1 MADLIKDHN
10 PWRGFHD
17 EGPLLTV
24 VRAQTVP
31 LGGQGGGDCSAWV
44 NSLVTDTVGKDI
56 GGATTPEWGSAVAE
70 WGPWKKEEIEGIT
83 SCTRMPCDVK
93 LNEAET
99 AQMAASE
106 KSVRLAKFTDL
117 ALERVHRYQKTQ
129 ERKEYEFAGDPM
141 DPWKYFETLGLKSL
155 LAMPAKQQLELRR
168 VDFFPGRVKTL
179 HQVFDTRI
187 SVASDRREATLWRRD
202 AYSDHY
208 FDGWGEWADVSCA
221 AGTVTVV
228 QAVMLELDL
237 NLAPHA
243 LQDARSGRG
252 QRRDLPHAL
261 VRALEET
268 RSPGVGRYAGQ
279 VRRFL

>member
-1 MADLIKDHN
+1 
-10 PWRGFHD
+10 
-17 EGPLLTV
+17 
-24 VRAQTVP
+24 
-31 LGGQGGGDCSAWV
+31 
-44 NSLVTDTVGKDI
+44 
-56 GGATTPEWGSAVAE
+56 
-70 WGPWKKEEIEGIT
+70 
-83 SCTRMPCDVK
+83 MPCDVK

-141 DPWKYFETLGLKSL
+141 DPWKYFDTLGLKSL

-237 NLAPHA
+237 MKKTDLISRLMHSKMRGAAEDNGVIYLTRWFERLRKRAAPE
-243 LQDARSGRG
+243 SG
-252 QRRDLPHAL
+252 D
-261 VRALEET
+261 T
-268 RSPGVGRYAGQ
+268 Q
-279 VRRFL
+279 VKSADSFKEKER